1 MPVIFRE
8 QQRAA
13 GRNVIMIDDMNG
25 SLLTQVG
32 MKQAIVDALDA
43 NDFETVLTLALQNRK
58 ALSVLVRLAYDKDTL
73 TGWRAII
80 AVGRVASVFVRNN
93 YDFLRE
99 TARKL
104 LWSLSDESGGIG
116 WSAPEMLGEIV
127 SADPKRFADVIPLIA
142 EVYTIEEQVFRPGVL
157 YALKRIAE
165 TSPETVRPFQMLI
178 VRGLSEQDPLSRIY
192 SLELVRML
200 KDKFIAENLAAIKD
214 RLEDLRQDRAEAW
227 VYSRECFECIEVGN
241 LASEIY
247 ESINS

>member
-1 MPVIFRE
+1 
-8 QQRAA
+8 
-13 GRNVIMIDDMNG
+13 MIDDMKG

-127 SADPKRFADVIPLIA
+127 SADPKRFTDVIPLIA

-165 TSPETVRPFQMLI
+165 TSPETVSPFQMLI

-192 SLELVRML
+192 SLELVKML
-200 KDKFIAENLAAIKD
+200 KDKFIAENLVAIKD
-214 RLEDLRQDRAEAW
+214 QLVNLRQDRAEAW
-227 VYSRECFECIEVGN
+227 VYRCEGFECSEVGK
-241 LASEIY
+241 LAQETY
-247 ESINS
+247 ELVI